1 MCVCVHVKEK
11 NKKQLYGKA
20 RRKGS
25 WTNVKN
31 EYRKAFTVFVLLTTF
46 PLAADT
52 FLNTK
57 G

>member
-1 MCVCVHVKEK
+1 MCKYKTEE
-11 NKKQLYGKA
+11 KKQCYGRT

-31 EYRKAFTVFVLLTTF
+31 DYRKAFTVFVLLTTF
-46 PLAADT
+46 PVAADT
-52 FLNTK
+52 YLNTE